1 MLFEYKISIEL
12 PKPKL
17 CNGCDFL
24 KPEAK
29 KLNCVLGCS
38 NTRKDDTDKF
48 LRGEDCVLT
57 LAQAEEKA
65 AEAPASEGVI
75 TASFLRERMLANI
88 EMATNAILKD
98 VQTAILEAEQKYMF
112 VTTVSVGM
120 MPRPAWDSAIQK
132 LVDAGYEAEYIVDQ
146 QGGDFVQVS
155 WLPPLI
161 ANEQATP
168 CEKQDF
174 QESSELG

>member
-1 MLFEYKISIEL
+1 MLFELKRTIEL

-24 KPEAK
+24 KSEAK
-29 KLNCVLGCS
+29 KNNCALGCTS
-38 NTRKDDTDKF
+38 SRKDDTDKF
-48 LRGEDCVLT
+48 FRGEDCVLT
-57 LAQAEEKA
+57 LVQAEEKA
-65 AEAPASEGVI
+65 PEVPAAFVGHDGVI
-75 TASFLRERMLANI
+75 LASFLRERMLSNI

-112 VTTVSVGM
+112 VTTVSVGIL
-120 MPRPAWDSAIQK
+120 PRPAWDFAIIK
-132 LVDAGYEAEYIVDQ
+132 LTDAGYEAEYIVDQ

-155 WLPPLI
+155 WLPPV
-161 ANEQATP
+161 ATP
-168 CEKQDF
+168 CEKQDI